1 VKGGR
6 CAQPLSLTI
15 FTPNF
20 AECAKTNPLHGRAPA
35 PLTGRRP
42 PDPAL
47 APLLVRRVSAASGV
61 AAALV
66 DESAVSAKGGHCS
79 RLASPTNTQPS
90 QEILQAGQLQLAERA
105 LPTVRPSPAHA
116 EPRALLA
123 GYVAWPA
130 RDARRANGF
139 GPKELRGKTVV

>member
-1 VKGGR
+1 MGVDRVGR
-6 CAQPLSLTI
+6 AIGELCLFIVP
-15 FTPNF
+15 
-20 AECAKTNPLHGRAPA
+20 TNPSHRHAPA
-35 PLTGRRP
+35 PLTGRRC

-47 APLLVRRVSAASGV
+47 APLLVRRVSAASG
-61 AAALV
+61 AAAASA
-66 DESAVSAKGGHCS
+66 DESAAAAKDGHCS

-139 GPKELRGKTVV
+139 GPKEQRGKTVV